1 MVGRL
6 VWGEGFQIQRRERGE
21 GAGGATAAHKSKYL
35 QRKHEYAN
43 RMHADPKVRPLVL
56 LSQAL
61 LLLLGAGFP
70 CWLYESARQ
79 ALQAPF
85 FFFYR

>member
-6 VWGEGFQIQRRERGE
+6 VWGEGFQRRERGE

-43 RMHADPKVRPLVL
+43 RMHVDPKLQPLVL
-56 LSQAL
+56 VSQAL

-70 CWLYESARQ
+70 L
-79 ALQAPF
+79 
-85 FFFYR
+85 